1 MLFTKIKKTKFEP
14 SINFIIMSAAT
25 NLFQE
30 SYSVSRKE
38 REELNAHASFTI
50 WLTGYSGSGKSTI
63 AAALDQWFY
72 KRQIRSYITDG
83 DNTRMHLNRD
93 LDFSREGRK
102 ENIRRVAEVAKLF
115 NDAGV
120 VVISSFISPFE
131 EDRKSAKAIVGAEH
145 FVEIYIATPLE
156 TCIQRDAKGLYE
168 KARKGE
174 IKDLTGINS
183 PYEVPS
189 NPDIVVDTTIDSI
202 EISLQIITDW
212 LLENKLQAVTELKL

>member
-1 MLFTKIKKTKFEP
+1 
-14 SINFIIMSAAT
+14 MSAAN

-30 SYSVSRKE
+30 NYSVSRKD

-83 DNTRMHLNRD
+83 DNTRLHLNRD

-102 ENIRRVAEVAKLF
+102 ENIRRVAEVARLF

-131 EDRKSAKAIVGAEH
+131 EDRISAKAIVGVDKY
-145 FVEIYIATPLE
+145 VEVYVATPLE
-156 TCIQRDAKGLYE
+156 ICIKRDAKGLYA
-168 KARKGE
+168 KAQKGE
-174 IKDLTGINS
+174 IKDFTGINS

-189 NPDIVVDTTIDSI
+189 NPDIIVDTTLDTI
-202 EISLQIITDW
+202 ETSLEIITNW
-212 LLENKLQAVTELKL
+212 LLENKLQTIPALKQ

>member
-1 MLFTKIKKTKFEP
+1 M
-14 SINFIIMSAAT
+14 NAAN

-30 SYSVSRKE
+30 NYSVSRQE

-50 WLTGYSGSGKSTI
+50 WLTGFSGSGKSTI
-63 AAALDQWFY
+63 AAALDHWFY
-72 KRQIRSYITDG
+72 RRQIRSYITDG
-83 DNTRMHLNRD
+83 DNTRMHLNSD

-131 EDRKSAKAIVGAEH
+131 EDRIAAKSIVGIENY
-145 FVEIYIATPLE
+145 VEVYIATPLA
-156 TCIQRDAKGLYE
+156 TCIKRDAKGLYE
-168 KARKGE
+168 KAQKGE
-174 IKDLTGINS
+174 IKDFTGINS

-189 NPDIVVDTTIDSI
+189 NPDIVVDTTLDTI
-202 EISLQIITDW
+202 ETSLEIITNW
-212 LLENKLQAVTELKL
+212 LLENKLQTISALKQ

>member
-1 MLFTKIKKTKFEP
+1 
-14 SINFIIMSAAT
+14 MSAAN

-30 SYSVSRKE
+30 NYSVLRKD
-38 REELNAHASFTI
+38 RVELNGHASFTI

-63 AAALDQWFY
+63 AAVLDQWFY

-131 EDRKSAKAIVGAEH
+131 EDRVSAKAIVGAEH
-145 FVEIYIATPLE
+145 FVEVYIATPLE

-168 KARKGE
+168 KARNGE

-183 PYEVPS
+183 PYEAPS
-189 NPDIVVDTTIDSI
+189 NPDIVVDTTIDTI
-202 EISLQIITDW
+202 ETSLEIITDW
-212 LLENKLQAVTELKL
+212 LLLNKLQAVAAQKL

>member
-1 MLFTKIKKTKFEP
+1 MC
-14 SINFIIMSAAT
+14 AAN

-30 SYSVSRKE
+30 NYSVSRKD

-50 WLTGYSGSGKSTI
+50 WLTGLSGSGKSTI

-72 KRQIRSYITDG
+72 KCQIRSYITDG
-83 DNTRMHLNRD
+83 DNTRLHLNSD

-131 EDRKSAKAIVGAEH
+131 EDRIVAKSIVGADN
-145 FVEIYIATPLE
+145 YIELYVATPLE
-156 TCIQRDAKGLYE
+156 TCIKRDAKGLYE
-168 KARKGE
+168 KAQKGE
-174 IKDLTGINS
+174 IKDFTGINS

-189 NPDIVVDTTIDSI
+189 NPDIVVDTTLDSI
-202 EISLQIITDW
+202 ETSLEIITNW
-212 LLENKLQAVTELKL
+212 LLENKLQTIPALKQ

>member
-1 MLFTKIKKTKFEP
+1 
-14 SINFIIMSAAT
+14 MSVAN
-25 NLFQE
+25 NLFQQK
-30 SYSVSRKE
+30 YTVSKKD
-38 REELNAHASFTI
+38 REELNGNTSFTI
-50 WLTGYSGSGKSTI
+50 WFSGLSGSGKSTI

-131 EDRKSAKAIVGAEH
+131 EDRITAKNIVGTENY
-145 FVEIYIATPLE
+145 VEVYIATPLE
-156 TCIQRDAKGLYE
+156 ICIERDTKGLYK
-168 KARKGE
+168 KAQNGE
-174 IKDLTGINS
+174 IKDFTGINS
-183 PYEVPS
+183 PYEVPL
-189 NPDIVVDTTIDSI
+189 NPDIVVDTTNASI
-202 EISLQIITDW
+202 EDSLAIITQW
-212 LLENKLQAVTELKL
+212 LLQNKLQSAVELKR

>member
-1 MLFTKIKKTKFEP
+1 
-14 SINFIIMSAAT
+14 MSAAN

-30 SYSVSRKE
+30 NYSVSRKD

-50 WLTGYSGSGKSTI
+50 WLTGYSGSGKSTL

-83 DNTRMHLNRD
+83 DNTRMHLNSD

-131 EDRKSAKAIVGAEH
+131 EDRIAAKSIVGAENY
-145 FVEIYIATPLE
+145 VELYIATPLE
-156 TCIQRDAKGLYE
+156 TCIKRDAKGLYE
-168 KARKGE
+168 KAQKGE
-174 IKDLTGINS
+174 IKDFTGINS

-189 NPDIVVDTTIDSI
+189 NPDIIVDTTIDTI
-202 EISLQIITDW
+202 ETSLEIITDW
-212 LLENKLQAVTELKL
+212 LLENKLQTISALKQ

>member
-1 MLFTKIKKTKFEP
+1 MDANNHLFRE
-14 SINFIIMSAAT
+14 N
-25 NLFQE
+25 
-30 SYSVSRKE
+30 YSVSRKD
-38 REELNAHASFTI
+38 REELNEHESFTI
-50 WLTGYSGSGKSTI
+50 WLTGLSGSGKSTI

-72 KRQIRSYITDG
+72 KQQIRSYILDG

-131 EDRKSAKAIVGAEH
+131 EDRNAAKTIVGAENYIE
-145 FVEIYIATPLE
+145 VYIATPLE
-156 TCIQRDAKGLYE
+156 TCIQRDAKGLYA
-168 KARKGE
+168 KAQKGE
-174 IKDLTGINS
+174 IKDFTGINS

-189 NPDIVVDTTIDSI
+189 HPDIVVDTTTATI
-202 EISLQIITDW
+202 ETSLKIITDW
-212 LLENKLQAVTELKL
+212 LLQNKLKAVAALKL

>member
-1 MLFTKIKKTKFEP
+1 M
-14 SINFIIMSAAT
+14 NAA
-25 NLFQE
+25 NHLFQE
-30 SYSVSRKE
+30 NYSVSRKE

-72 KRQIRSYITDG
+72 NRQIRSYITDG
-83 DNTRMHLNRD
+83 DNTRLHLNRD

-102 ENIRRVAEVAKLF
+102 ENIRRVAEVARLF

-131 EDRKSAKAIVGAEH
+131 EDRISAKAIVGVDKY
-145 FVEIYIATPLE
+145 VEVYVATPLE
-156 TCIQRDAKGLYE
+156 ICIKRDAKGLYA
-168 KARKGE
+168 KAQKGE
-174 IKDLTGINS
+174 IKDFTGINS

-189 NPDIVVDTTIDSI
+189 NPDIIVDTTLDTI
-202 EISLQIITDW
+202 ETSLEIITNW
-212 LLENKLQAVTELKL
+212 LLENKLQTIPALKQ